1 MARIV
6 TVTPNP
12 ALDLTLE
19 VERLGVG
26 AVNIAGASRFESGGK
41 GANVAR
47 MLAHLGGATSSA
59 SGGAAASVGA
69 AVSVAAVVALPA
81 DGADSWIAGFPR
93 DVELVAVR
101 VAGSLRANVA
111 ITAAD
116 GETTKVNMRGGPL
129 STADADA
136 LLAAVAAAARGA
148 AWVVVGGSL
157 PVGMDPSWIGRVADA
172 ARAAGARIAIDCAG
186 DALAAA
192 VDARVDL
199 IKPNDEEAS
208 RLVGFEVTDRMS
220 AERAA
225 KVLTE
230 RGVAAVLLSLGA
242 DGAIYR
248 AANGET
254 GEGTTLFVPTP
265 RAKVRSTVGAG
276 DVLLAAFLHARA
288 SGSPVGDALKGAV
301 GWAAAKV
308 EQPGTTMPTAPL
320 RGA

>member
-1 MARIV
+1 MLEGYHWRMARIV

-47 MLAHLGGATSSA
+47 MLAHLAGAAGGA
-59 SGGAAASVGA
+59 
-69 AVSVAAVVALPA
+69 AAVVALPT
-81 DGADSWIAGFPR
+81 DGADSWIARFPR
-93 DVELVAVR
+93 EIELVAVR

-111 ITAAD
+111 ITAAS

-129 STADADA
+129 SAADADA

-148 AWVVVGGSL
+148 TWVVVGGSL
-157 PVGMDPSWIGRVADA
+157 PIGMEPEWIGRVADA
-172 ARAAGARIAIDCAG
+172 ARAAGAKIAIDCAG
-186 DALAAA
+186 EALEAA
-192 VDARVDL
+192 VAARVDL

-208 RLVGFEVTDRMS
+208 RVVGFTVNDRPS

-225 KVLTE
+225 TLLIK
-230 RGVAAVLLSLGA
+230 RGVGSVLLSLGA
-242 DGAIYR
+242 SGAIYR
-248 AANGET
+248 AAESD
-254 GEGTTLFVPTP
+254 TTLYTPTP

-276 DVLLAAFLHARA
+276 DVLLATFLYTL
-288 SGSPVGDALKGAV
+288 SSGGSPADALNNAV

-308 EQPGTTMPTAPL
+308 EQPGTKMPTAPL

>member
-1 MARIV
+1 MSRIV

-47 MLAHLGGATSSA
+47 MLAHLGAAGSA
-59 SGGAAASVGA
+59 
-69 AVSVAAVVALPA
+69 AAVVALPA
-81 DGADSWIAGFPR
+81 DGADSWIASFPR
-93 DVELVAVR
+93 EVELVVVR

-116 GETTKVNMRGGPL
+116 GETTNVNMRGGPL
-129 STADADA
+129 SAADADA
-136 LLAAVAAAARGA
+136 LVAAVAAAARGA

-157 PVGMDPSWIGRVADA
+157 PIGMEPAWIGRIADA
-172 ARAAGARIAIDCAG
+172 ARAAGAKIAIDCAG
-186 DALAAA
+186 EALEAA
-192 VDARVDL
+192 VAARVDL
-199 IKPNDEEAS
+199 IKPNEEEAS
-208 RLVGFEVTDRMS
+208 RLVGFTVNDRPS

-225 KVLTE
+225 TLLIE
-230 RGVAAVLLSLGA
+230 RGVGSVLLSLGA
-242 DGAIYR
+242 SGAIYR
-248 AANGET
+248 AV
-254 GEGTTLFVPTP
+254 EGDTTLFTPTP

-276 DVLLAAFLHARA
+276 DVLLAAFLHTL
-288 SGSPVGDALKGAV
+288 SSGGSPADALSSAV

>member
-1 MARIV
+1 MSRIV

-47 MLAHLGGATSSA
+47 MLAQLGTAGSA
-59 SGGAAASVGA
+59 
-69 AVSVAAVVALPA
+69 AAVVALPA
-81 DGADSWIAGFPR
+81 DGADSWIASFPR
-93 DVELVAVR
+93 EVELVVVR

-129 STADADA
+129 SPADADA

-157 PVGMDPSWIGRVADA
+157 PIGMEPAWIGRVANA
-172 ARAAGARIAIDCAG
+172 ARAAGAKIAIDCTG
-186 DALAAA
+186 EALEAA
-192 VDARVDL
+192 VVARVDL
-199 IKPNDEEAS
+199 IKPNEEEAS
-208 RLVGFEVTDRMS
+208 HLVGFPVNDRPS

-225 KVLTE
+225 SLLIE
-230 RGVAAVLLSLGA
+230 RGVGAVLLSLGA
-242 DGAIYR
+242 SGAIFR
-248 AANGET
+248 AAESD
-254 GEGTTLFVPTP
+254 TTLYMPTP

-276 DVLLAAFLHARA
+276 DVLLAALLFTLS
-288 SGSPVGDALKGAV
+288 SGGSSADALSSAV

-308 EQPGTTMPTAPL
+308 EQPGTTMPTKPL

>member
-19 VERLGVG
+19 VERLGIGV
-26 AVNIAGASRFESGGK
+26 VNIAGASRFESGGK

-47 MLAHLGGATSSA
+47 MLALL
-59 SGGAAASVGA
+59 SGGASATAGGA
-69 AVSVAAVVALPA
+69 AESVAAVVALPA

-93 DVELVAVR
+93 EVELVAVR

-129 STADADA
+129 SAADADS

-157 PVGMDPSWIGRVADA
+157 PIGMEPAWIGRVADA
-172 ARAAGARIAIDCAG
+172 ARAAGAKIAIDCAG
-186 DALAAA
+186 EALEAA
-192 VDARVDL
+192 VAARVDL

-208 RLVGFEVTDRMS
+208 RLVGFAVNDQPS

-225 KVLTE
+225 RLLIE
-230 RGVAAVLLSLGA
+230 RGVGAVLLSLGVN
-242 DGAIYR
+242 GAIYR
-248 AANGET
+248 AASADA
-254 GEGTTLFVPTP
+254 TLHAPTP

-276 DVLLAAFLHARA
+276 DVLLAAFLYSLA
-288 SGSPVGDALKGAV
+288 SGASANDALKSAV

>member
-1 MARIV
+1 MSRIV

-47 MLAHLGGATSSA
+47 MLAQLGTAGSA
-59 SGGAAASVGA
+59 
-69 AVSVAAVVALPA
+69 AAVVALPA
-81 DGADSWIAGFPR
+81 DGADSWIASFPR
-93 DVELVAVR
+93 EVELVVVR

-129 STADADA
+129 SPADADA

-157 PVGMDPSWIGRVADA
+157 PTGMEPAWIGRVANA
-172 ARAAGARIAIDCAG
+172 ARAAGAKIAIDCTG
-186 DALAAA
+186 EALEAA
-192 VDARVDL
+192 VVARVDL
-199 IKPNDEEAS
+199 IKPNEEEAS
-208 RLVGFEVTDRMS
+208 HLVGFPVNDRPS

-225 KVLTE
+225 SLLIE
-230 RGVAAVLLSLGA
+230 RGVGAVLLSLGA
-242 DGAIYR
+242 SGAIYR
-248 AANGET
+248 AAESD
-254 GEGTTLFVPTP
+254 TTLYMPTP

-276 DVLLAAFLHARA
+276 DVLLAALLFTLS
-288 SGSPVGDALKGAV
+288 SGGSSADALSSAV

-308 EQPGTTMPTAPL
+308 EQPGTTMPTKPL

>member
-47 MLAHLGGATSSA
+47 MLAHLGTAGSA
-59 SGGAAASVGA
+59 
-69 AVSVAAVVALPA
+69 AAVVALPA
-81 DGADSWIAGFPR
+81 DGADSWIASFPR
-93 DVELVAVR
+93 EVELVVVR

-129 STADADA
+129 SPADADA

-157 PVGMDPSWIGRVADA
+157 PIGMEPAWIGRVANA
-172 ARAAGARIAIDCAG
+172 ARAAGAKIAIDCTG
-186 DALAAA
+186 EALEAA
-192 VDARVDL
+192 VVARVDL
-199 IKPNDEEAS
+199 IKPNEEEAS
-208 RLVGFEVTDRMS
+208 HLVGFPVNDRPS

-225 KVLTE
+225 SLLIE
-230 RGVAAVLLSLGA
+230 RGVGSVLLSLGA
-242 DGAIYR
+242 SGAVYR
-248 AANGET
+248 AAESDA
-254 GEGTTLFVPTP
+254 TLYTPTP

-276 DVLLAAFLHARA
+276 DVLLAALLFTLS
-288 SGSPVGDALKGAV
+288 SGGSSADALSSAV

-308 EQPGTTMPTAPL
+308 EQPGTTMPTKPL

>member
-1 MARIV
+1 
-6 TVTPNP
+6 
-12 ALDLTLE
+12 
-19 VERLGVG
+19 
-26 AVNIAGASRFESGGK
+26 
-41 GANVAR
+41 
-47 MLAHLGGATSSA
+47 
-59 SGGAAASVGA
+59 
-69 AVSVAAVVALPA
+69 
-81 DGADSWIAGFPR
+81 
-93 DVELVAVR
+93 VR

-129 STADADA
+129 SAADADA

-157 PVGMDPSWIGRVADA
+157 PIGMDPTWIGRVADT
-172 ARAAGARIAIDCAG
+172 ARAAGAKIAIDCAG
-186 DALAAA
+186 EALEAA
-192 VDARVDL
+192 VAARVDL

-208 RLVGFEVTDRMS
+208 RLVGFPVNDRPS

-225 KVLTE
+225 TLLIE
-230 RGVAAVLLSLGA
+230 RGVGSVLLSLGA
-242 DGAIYR
+242 SGAIYR
-248 AANGET
+248 AVNND
-254 GEGTTLFVPTP
+254 TTLYTSTP

-276 DVLLAAFLHARA
+276 DVLLAAFLHAL
-288 SGSPVGDALKGAV
+288 SSGGSPAEALTNAV

>member
-26 AVNIAGASRFESGGK
+26 SVNIAGASRFESGGK

-47 MLAHLGGATSSA
+47 MLAHLGAAGSA
-59 SGGAAASVGA
+59 
-69 AVSVAAVVALPA
+69 AAVVALPA
-81 DGADSWIAGFPR
+81 DGADSWIAGFPPE
-93 DVELVAVR
+93 VELVVVR

-129 STADADA
+129 SAADADA
-136 LLAAVAAAARGA
+136 LVAAVAAAARGA

-157 PVGMDPSWIGRVADA
+157 PIGMEPAWIGRIADA
-172 ARAAGARIAIDCAG
+172 ARAAGAKIAIDCAG
-186 DALAAA
+186 EALEAA
-192 VDARVDL
+192 VAARVDL
-199 IKPNDEEAS
+199 IKPNEEEAS
-208 RLVGFEVTDRMS
+208 RLVGFPVSDRPS

-225 KVLTE
+225 TLLIE
-230 RGVAAVLLSLGA
+230 RGVGSVLLSLGA
-242 DGAIYR
+242 SGAIYR
-248 AANGET
+248 AV
-254 GEGTTLFVPTP
+254 EGDTTLFTPTP

-276 DVLLAAFLHARA
+276 DVLLAAFLHAL
-288 SGSPVGDALKGAV
+288 SSGGSPADALSSAV

-308 EQPGTTMPTAPL
+308 EQPGTTMPNTPL

>member
-47 MLAHLGGATSSA
+47 MLAHLGPAGSA
-59 SGGAAASVGA
+59 
-69 AVSVAAVVALPA
+69 AAVVALPA
-81 DGADSWIAGFPR
+81 DGADSWIASFPR
-93 DVELVAVR
+93 EVELVVVR

-111 ITAAD
+111 ITDAD

-129 STADADA
+129 SAADADA
-136 LLAAVAAAARGA
+136 LVAAVAAAARGA

-157 PVGMDPSWIGRVADA
+157 PIGMEPEWIGRIADA
-172 ARAAGARIAIDCAG
+172 ARAAGAKIAIDCAG
-186 DALAAA
+186 EALEAA
-192 VDARVDL
+192 VAARVDL
-199 IKPNDEEAS
+199 IKPNEEEAS
-208 RLVGFEVTDRMS
+208 RLVGFTVNDRPS

-225 KVLTE
+225 TLLIE
-230 RGVAAVLLSLGA
+230 RGVGSVLLSLGA
-242 DGAIYR
+242 SGAIYR
-248 AANGET
+248 AVNND
-254 GEGTTLFVPTP
+254 TTLFTPTP

-276 DVLLAAFLHARA
+276 DVLLAAFLHTL
-288 SGSPVGDALKGAV
+288 SSGGSPADALSSAV

>member
-1 MARIV
+1 MSRIV

-47 MLAHLGGATSSA
+47 MLAHLGTAGSA
-59 SGGAAASVGA
+59 
-69 AVSVAAVVALPA
+69 AAVVALPA
-81 DGADSWIAGFPR
+81 YGADSWIASFPR
-93 DVELVAVR
+93 EVELVVVR

-129 STADADA
+129 SPADADA

-157 PVGMDPSWIGRVADA
+157 PIGMEPAWIGRVANA
-172 ARAAGARIAIDCAG
+172 ARAAGAKIAIDCTG
-186 DALAAA
+186 EALEAA
-192 VDARVDL
+192 VVARVDL
-199 IKPNDEEAS
+199 IKPNEEEAS
-208 RLVGFEVTDRMS
+208 HLVGFPVNDRLS

-225 KVLTE
+225 SLLIE
-230 RGVAAVLLSLGA
+230 RGVGAVLLSLGA
-242 DGAIYR
+242 SGAIYR
-248 AANGET
+248 AAESDT
-254 GEGTTLFVPTP
+254 ALYMPTP

-276 DVLLAAFLHARA
+276 DVLLAALLFTLS
-288 SGSPVGDALKGAV
+288 SGGSSADALSSAV

-308 EQPGTTMPTAPL
+308 EQPGTTMPTKPL

>member
-1 MARIV
+1 MSRIV

-47 MLAHLGGATSSA
+47 MLARLGTAGSA
-59 SGGAAASVGA
+59 V
-69 AVSVAAVVALPA
+69 AVVALPA
-81 DGADSWIAGFPR
+81 DGADSWIASFPR
-93 DVELVAVR
+93 EVELVVVR

-129 STADADA
+129 SPADADA
-136 LLAAVAAAARGA
+136 LLAAVAAAAHGA

-157 PVGMDPSWIGRVADA
+157 PIGMEPAWIGRVADA
-172 ARAAGARIAIDCAG
+172 ARAAGAKIAVDCTG
-186 DALAAA
+186 EALEAA
-192 VDARVDL
+192 VAARVDL
-199 IKPNDEEAS
+199 IKPNEEEAS
-208 RLVGFEVTDRMS
+208 LLVGFPVNDRPS
-220 AERAA
+220 AKRAA
-225 KVLTE
+225 ALLIE
-230 RGVAAVLLSLGA
+230 RGVGSVLLSLGA
-242 DGAIYR
+242 NGAIYR
-248 AANGET
+248 AAESN
-254 GEGTTLFVPTP
+254 TTLYTPTP

-276 DVLLAAFLHARA
+276 DVLLATFLFTLS
-288 SGSPVGDALKGAV
+288 SGGTFADALSSAV

-308 EQPGTTMPTAPL
+308 EQPGTTMPTEPL

>member
-1 MARIV
+1 MSRIV

-19 VERLGVG
+19 VERLGAG

-47 MLAHLGGATSSA
+47 MIARLGTAGSA
-59 SGGAAASVGA
+59 
-69 AVSVAAVVALPA
+69 AAVVALPA
-81 DGADSWIAGFPR
+81 DGADSWIASFPR
-93 DVELVAVR
+93 EVELVVVR

-129 STADADA
+129 SPADADA
-136 LLAAVAAAARGA
+136 LLAAVASAAHGA

-157 PVGMDPSWIGRVADA
+157 PIGMEPAWIGRVADA
-172 ARAAGARIAIDCAG
+172 ARAAGAKIAIDCTG
-186 DALAAA
+186 EALEAA
-192 VDARVDL
+192 VAARVDL
-199 IKPNDEEAS
+199 IKPNEEEAS
-208 RLVGFEVTDRMS
+208 HLVGFPVSDRPS

-225 KVLTE
+225 TLLIE
-230 RGVAAVLLSLGA
+230 RGVGSVLLSLGA
-242 DGAIYR
+242 SGAIYR
-248 AANGET
+248 AAESDAA
-254 GEGTTLFVPTP
+254 LYAPTP

-276 DVLLAAFLHARA
+276 DVLLATFLFTLT
-288 SGSPVGDALKGAV
+288 SGGTFADALSSAV

-308 EQPGTTMPTAPL
+308 EQPGTTMPTEPL

>member
-1 MARIV
+1 MSRIV

-47 MLAHLGGATSSA
+47 MLAHLGAAGSA
-59 SGGAAASVGA
+59 
-69 AVSVAAVVALPA
+69 AAVVALPA
-81 DGADSWIAGFPR
+81 DGADSWIASFPR
-93 DVELVAVR
+93 EVELVVVR

-129 STADADA
+129 SAADADA
-136 LLAAVAAAARGA
+136 LVAAVAAAARGA

-157 PVGMDPSWIGRVADA
+157 PIGMEPAWIGRIADA
-172 ARAAGARIAIDCAG
+172 ARAAGAKIAIDCAG
-186 DALAAA
+186 EALEAA
-192 VDARVDL
+192 VAARVDL
-199 IKPNDEEAS
+199 IKPNEEEAS
-208 RLVGFEVTDRMS
+208 RLVGFTVNDRPS

-225 KVLTE
+225 TLLIE
-230 RGVAAVLLSLGA
+230 RGVGSVLLSLGA
-242 DGAIYR
+242 SGAIYR
-248 AANGET
+248 AV
-254 GEGTTLFVPTP
+254 EGDTTLFTPTP

-276 DVLLAAFLHARA
+276 DVLLAAFLHTL
-288 SGSPVGDALKGAV
+288 SSGGSPADALSSAV

>member
-1 MARIV
+1 MLEGYHWRMARIV

-47 MLAHLGGATSSA
+47 MLAHLAGAAGGA
-59 SGGAAASVGA
+59 
-69 AVSVAAVVALPA
+69 AAVVALPT
-81 DGADSWIAGFPR
+81 DGADSWIARFPR
-93 DVELVAVR
+93 EIELVAVR

-111 ITAAD
+111 ITAAS

-129 STADADA
+129 SPADADA
-136 LLAAVAAAARGA
+136 LLAAVAASARGA
-148 AWVVVGGSL
+148 TWVVVGGSL
-157 PVGMDPSWIGRVADA
+157 PIGMEPEWIGRVADA
-172 ARAAGARIAIDCAG
+172 ARAAGAKIAIDCAG
-186 DALAAA
+186 EALEAA
-192 VDARVDL
+192 VAARVDL

-208 RLVGFEVTDRMS
+208 RVVGFTVNDRPS

-225 KVLTE
+225 TLLIK
-230 RGVAAVLLSLGA
+230 RGVGSVLLSLGA
-242 DGAIYR
+242 SGAIYR
-248 AANGET
+248 AAESD
-254 GEGTTLFVPTP
+254 TTLYTPTP

-276 DVLLAAFLHARA
+276 DVLLAAFLYTL
-288 SGSPVGDALKGAV
+288 SSGGSPADALNNAV

-308 EQPGTTMPTAPL
+308 EQPGTKMPTAPL

>member
-47 MLAHLGGATSSA
+47 MLAHL
-59 SGGAAASVGA
+59 SGGASATAGGA
-69 AVSVAAVVALPA
+69 AGGAAETVAAVVALPA

-93 DVELVAVR
+93 EVELVVVR
-101 VAGSLRANVA
+101 VAGSLRANIA

-129 STADADA
+129 SAADADA

-157 PVGMDPSWIGRVADA
+157 PIGMEPAWIGRVADA
-172 ARAAGARIAIDCAG
+172 ARAAGAKIAIDCAG
-186 DALAAA
+186 EALEAA
-192 VDARVDL
+192 VAARVDL

-208 RLVGFEVTDRMS
+208 RLVGFAVIDQSS

-225 KVLTE
+225 RLLIE
-230 RGVAAVLLSLGA
+230 RGVGAVLLSLGA
-242 DGAIYR
+242 NGALYR
-248 AANGET
+248 AAGADA
-254 GEGTTLFVPTP
+254 TLHAPTP

-276 DVLLAAFLHARA
+276 DVLLAAFLHTLA
-288 SGSPVGDALKGAV
+288 SGTPASDALKSAV

>member
-1 MARIV
+1 MSRIV

-47 MLAHLGGATSSA
+47 MLAHLGTAGSA
-59 SGGAAASVGA
+59 
-69 AVSVAAVVALPA
+69 AAVVALPA
-81 DGADSWIAGFPR
+81 DGADSWIASFPR
-93 DVELVAVR
+93 DVELVVVR

-129 STADADA
+129 SPADADA

-157 PVGMDPSWIGRVADA
+157 PIGMEPAWIGRVAIA
-172 ARAAGARIAIDCAG
+172 ARAAGAKIAIDCAG
-186 DALAAA
+186 EALEAA
-192 VDARVDL
+192 VAARVDL
-199 IKPNDEEAS
+199 IKPNEEEAS
-208 RLVGFEVTDRMS
+208 RLVGFPVNDRPS

-225 KVLTE
+225 SLLIE
-230 RGVAAVLLSLGA
+230 RGVGSVLLSLGA
-242 DGAIYR
+242 SGAIYR
-248 AANGET
+248 VAESDTALYT
-254 GEGTTLFVPTP
+254 PTP

-276 DVLLAAFLHARA
+276 DVLLAAFLFTL
-288 SGSPVGDALKGAV
+288 SSGGSPADALSSAV

-308 EQPGTTMPTAPL
+308 EQPGTTIPTEPL

>member
-1 MARIV
+1 MSRIV

-47 MLAHLGGATSSA
+47 MLAHLGTAGSA
-59 SGGAAASVGA
+59 
-69 AVSVAAVVALPA
+69 AAVVALPA
-81 DGADSWIAGFPR
+81 DGADSWIASFPR
-93 DVELVAVR
+93 EVELVVVR

-129 STADADA
+129 SPADADA

-157 PVGMDPSWIGRVADA
+157 PIGMEPAWIGRVANA
-172 ARAAGARIAIDCAG
+172 ARAAGAKIAIDCTG
-186 DALAAA
+186 EALEAA
-192 VDARVDL
+192 VVARVDL
-199 IKPNDEEAS
+199 IKPNEEEAS
-208 RLVGFEVTDRMS
+208 HLVGFPVNDRPS

-225 KVLTE
+225 SLLIE
-230 RGVAAVLLSLGA
+230 RGVGAVLLSLGA
-242 DGAIYR
+242 SGAIYR
-248 AANGET
+248 AAESD
-254 GEGTTLFVPTP
+254 TTLYMPTP

-276 DVLLAAFLHARA
+276 DVLLAALLFTLS
-288 SGSPVGDALKGAV
+288 SGCSSADALSSAV

-308 EQPGTTMPTAPL
+308 EQPGTTMPTKPL

>member
-47 MLAHLGGATSSA
+47 MLAHLGAAGSA
-59 SGGAAASVGA
+59 
-69 AVSVAAVVALPA
+69 AAVVALPA
-81 DGADSWIAGFPR
+81 DGADSWIASFPR
-93 DVELVAVR
+93 EVELVVVR

-129 STADADA
+129 SPADADA

-157 PVGMDPSWIGRVADA
+157 PIGMEPEWIGRVADA
-172 ARAAGARIAIDCAG
+172 ARAAGAKIAIDCTG
-186 DALAAA
+186 EALEAA
-192 VDARVDL
+192 VAARVDL
-199 IKPNDEEAS
+199 IKPNEEEAS
-208 RLVGFEVTDRMS
+208 RLVGFPVNDRPS

-225 KVLTE
+225 TLLIE
-230 RGVAAVLLSLGA
+230 RGVGSVLLSLGA
-242 DGAIYR
+242 SGAIYR
-248 AANGET
+248 ATESD
-254 GEGTTLFVPTP
+254 TTLYTPTP

-276 DVLLAAFLHARA
+276 DVLLAAFLFTL
-288 SGSPVGDALKGAV
+288 SSGGSPADALSSAV

>member
-47 MLAHLGGATSSA
+47 MLAHLGAAGSA
-59 SGGAAASVGA
+59 
-69 AVSVAAVVALPA
+69 AAVVALPA
-81 DGADSWIAGFPR
+81 DGADSWIASFPR
-93 DVELVAVR
+93 EVELVVVR

-129 STADADA
+129 SAADADA
-136 LLAAVAAAARGA
+136 LVAAVAAAARGA

-157 PVGMDPSWIGRVADA
+157 PIGVEPAWIGRIAEA
-172 ARAAGARIAIDCAG
+172 ARAAGAKVAIDCAG
-186 DALAAA
+186 EALEAA
-192 VDARVDL
+192 VAARVDL
-199 IKPNDEEAS
+199 IKPNEEEAS
-208 RLVGFEVTDRMS
+208 RLVGFTVNDRPS

-225 KVLTE
+225 TLLIE
-230 RGVAAVLLSLGA
+230 RGVGSVLLSLGA
-242 DGAIYR
+242 SGAIYR
-248 AANGET
+248 AV
-254 GEGTTLFVPTP
+254 EGDTTLFTPTP

-276 DVLLAAFLHARA
+276 DVLLAAFLHTL
-288 SGSPVGDALKGAV
+288 SSGGSPADALSSAV

>member
-47 MLAHLGGATSSA
+47 MLAHLGAAGSA
-59 SGGAAASVGA
+59 
-69 AVSVAAVVALPA
+69 AAVVALPA
-81 DGADSWIAGFPR
+81 DGADSWIASFPR
-93 DVELVAVR
+93 EVELVVVR

-129 STADADA
+129 SPADADA

-157 PVGMDPSWIGRVADA
+157 PIGMEPEWIGRVADA
-172 ARAAGARIAIDCAG
+172 ARAAGAKIAIDCTG
-186 DALAAA
+186 EALEAA
-192 VDARVDL
+192 VAARVDL
-199 IKPNDEEAS
+199 IKPNEEEAS
-208 RLVGFEVTDRMS
+208 RLVGFPVNDRPS

-225 KVLTE
+225 ALLIE
-230 RGVAAVLLSLGA
+230 RGVGSVLLSLGA
-242 DGAIYR
+242 SGAIYR
-248 AANGET
+248 ATESDIALYT
-254 GEGTTLFVPTP
+254 PTP

-276 DVLLAAFLHARA
+276 DVLLAAFLHTL
-288 SGSPVGDALKGAV
+288 SSGGSPADALSSAV

>member
-1 MARIV
+1 MSRIV

-26 AVNIAGASRFESGGK
+26 AVNIAAASRFESGGK

-47 MLAHLGGATSSA
+47 MLAHLGTPGSA
-59 SGGAAASVGA
+59 
-69 AVSVAAVVALPA
+69 AAVVALPA
-81 DGADSWIAGFPR
+81 DGADSWIASFPR
-93 DVELVAVR
+93 DVELVVVR

-129 STADADA
+129 SLADADA

-148 AWVVVGGSL
+148 AGVVVGGSL
-157 PVGMDPSWIGRVADA
+157 PIGMEPAGIGRVARA
-172 ARAAGARIAIDCAG
+172 ARAAGAKIAIDCTG
-186 DALAAA
+186 EALEAA
-192 VDARVDL
+192 VAARVDL
-199 IKPNDEEAS
+199 IKPNEEEATH
-208 RLVGFEVTDRMS
+208 LVGFPVNDRPS

-225 KVLTE
+225 SLLIE
-230 RGVAAVLLSLGA
+230 RGVGSVLLSLGA
-242 DGAIYR
+242 SGAIYR
-248 AANGET
+248 AAESD
-254 GEGTTLFVPTP
+254 TTLYAPTP

-276 DVLLAAFLHARA
+276 DVLLAALLFTL
-288 SGSPVGDALKGAV
+288 SSGGSPADALNSAV

-308 EQPGTTMPTAPL
+308 EQPGTTMPTEPL

>member
-47 MLAHLGGATSSA
+47 MLAHLGAAGSA
-59 SGGAAASVGA
+59 
-69 AVSVAAVVALPA
+69 AAVVALPA
-81 DGADSWIAGFPR
+81 DGADSWIASFPR
-93 DVELVAVR
+93 EVELVVVR

-129 STADADA
+129 SAADADA
-136 LLAAVAAAARGA
+136 LVAAVAAAARGA

-157 PVGMDPSWIGRVADA
+157 PIGMEPAWIGRIADA
-172 ARAAGARIAIDCAG
+172 ARAAGAKIAIDCAG
-186 DALAAA
+186 EALEAA
-192 VDARVDL
+192 VAARVDL
-199 IKPNDEEAS
+199 IKPNEEEAS
-208 RLVGFEVTDRMS
+208 RLVGFTVNDRPS

-225 KVLTE
+225 TLLIE
-230 RGVAAVLLSLGA
+230 RGVGSVLLSLGA
-242 DGAIYR
+242 SGAIYR
-248 AANGET
+248 AV
-254 GEGTTLFVPTP
+254 EGDTTLFTPTP

-276 DVLLAAFLHARA
+276 DVLLAAFLHTL
-288 SGSPVGDALKGAV
+288 SSGGSPADALSSAV

>member
-47 MLAHLGGATSSA
+47 MLAHLAGAAGGA
-59 SGGAAASVGA
+59 
-69 AVSVAAVVALPA
+69 AAVVALPT
-81 DGADSWIAGFPR
+81 DGADSWIARFPR
-93 DVELVAVR
+93 EIELVAVR

-111 ITAAD
+111 ITAAS

-129 STADADA
+129 SPADADA
-136 LLAAVAAAARGA
+136 LLAAVAASARGA
-148 AWVVVGGSL
+148 TWVVVGGSL
-157 PVGMDPSWIGRVADA
+157 PIGMEPEWIGRVADA
-172 ARAAGARIAIDCAG
+172 ARAAGAKIAIDCAG
-186 DALAAA
+186 EALEAA
-192 VDARVDL
+192 VAARVDL
-199 IKPNDEEAS
+199 IKPNEEEAS
-208 RLVGFEVTDRMS
+208 RLVGFTVNDRPS

-225 KVLTE
+225 TLLIE
-230 RGVAAVLLSLGA
+230 RGVGSVLLSLGA
-242 DGAIYR
+242 SGAIYR
-248 AANGET
+248 AVERD
-254 GEGTTLFVPTP
+254 TTLYTPTP
-265 RAKVRSTVGAG
+265 HAKVRSTVGAG
-276 DVLLAAFLHARA
+276 DVLLAAFLHAL
-288 SGSPVGDALKGAV
+288 SSGGSPAEALTNAV

-308 EQPGTTMPTAPL
+308 EQPGTKMPTAPL

>member
-19 VERLGVG
+19 VERLGLG

-47 MLAHLGGATSSA
+47 MLAHLGAAGSA
-59 SGGAAASVGA
+59 
-69 AVSVAAVVALPA
+69 AAVVALPA
-81 DGADSWIAGFPR
+81 DGADSWIASYPR
-93 DVELVAVR
+93 EVELVVVR

-129 STADADA
+129 SPADADA

-148 AWVVVGGSL
+148 TWVVVGGSL
-157 PVGMDPSWIGRVADA
+157 PIGMEPEWIGRVAEA
-172 ARAAGARIAIDCAG
+172 ARAAGAKIAIDCTG
-186 DALAAA
+186 EALEAA
-192 VDARVDL
+192 VAARVDL
-199 IKPNDEEAS
+199 IKPNEEEAS
-208 RLVGFEVTDRMS
+208 RLVGFPVNDRPS

-225 KVLTE
+225 ALLIE
-230 RGVAAVLLSLGA
+230 RGVGSVLLSLGA
-242 DGAIYR
+242 SGAIYR
-248 AANGET
+248 AV
-254 GEGTTLFVPTP
+254 EGDTTLFTPTP
-265 RAKVRSTVGAG
+265 RATVRSTVGAG
-276 DVLLAAFLHARA
+276 DVLLAAFLFAL
-288 SGSPVGDALKGAV
+288 SSGGSPADALRSAV

>member
-1 MARIV
+1 MSRIV

-47 MLAHLGGATSSA
+47 MLARLGTAGSA
-59 SGGAAASVGA
+59 V
-69 AVSVAAVVALPA
+69 AVVALPA
-81 DGADSWIAGFPR
+81 DGADSWIASFPR
-93 DVELVAVR
+93 EVELVVVR

-129 STADADA
+129 SPADADA
-136 LLAAVAAAARGA
+136 LLAAVAAAAHGA

-157 PVGMDPSWIGRVADA
+157 PIGMEPAWIGRVADA
-172 ARAAGARIAIDCAG
+172 ARAAGAKIAVDCTG
-186 DALAAA
+186 EALEAA
-192 VDARVDL
+192 VAARVDL
-199 IKPNDEEAS
+199 IKPNEEEAS
-208 RLVGFEVTDRMS
+208 LLVGFPVNDRPS
-220 AERAA
+220 AQRAA
-225 KVLTE
+225 ALLIE
-230 RGVAAVLLSLGA
+230 RGVGSVLLSLGA
-242 DGAIYR
+242 NGAIYR
-248 AANGET
+248 AAESN
-254 GEGTTLFVPTP
+254 TTLYTPTP

-276 DVLLAAFLHARA
+276 DVLLATFLFTLS
-288 SGSPVGDALKGAV
+288 SGGTFADALSSAV

-308 EQPGTTMPTAPL
+308 EQPGTTMPTEPL

>member
-19 VERLGVG
+19 VERLGIG

-47 MLAHLGGATSSA
+47 MLAHLGGGASATAGGASA
-59 SGGAAASVGA
+59 GGAAE
-69 AVSVAAVVALPA
+69 SVAAVVALPA

-93 DVELVAVR
+93 EVELVAVR

-129 STADADA
+129 SAADADA

-157 PVGMDPSWIGRVADA
+157 PIGMEPAWIGRVADA
-172 ARAAGARIAIDCAG
+172 ARAAGAKIAIDCAG
-186 DALAAA
+186 EALEAA
-192 VDARVDL
+192 VAARVDL
-199 IKPNDEEAS
+199 NKPNDEEAS
-208 RLVGFEVTDRMS
+208 RLVGFAVNDQPS

-225 KVLTE
+225 RLLIE
-230 RGVAAVLLSLGA
+230 RGVGAVLLSLGVN
-242 DGAIYR
+242 GAIYR
-248 AANGET
+248 AASADA
-254 GEGTTLFVPTP
+254 TLHAPTP

-276 DVLLAAFLHARA
+276 DVLLAAFLHSLA
-288 SGSPVGDALKGAV
+288 SGASANDALKSAV

>member
-47 MLAHLGGATSSA
+47 MLAHLG
-59 SGGAAASVGA
+59 AAG
-69 AVSVAAVVALPA
+69 SVAAVVALPA
-81 DGADSWIAGFPR
+81 DGADSWIAGFAPE
-93 DVELVAVR
+93 VELVVVR

-111 ITAAD
+111 ITAAG

-129 STADADA
+129 SAADADA

-157 PVGMDPSWIGRVADA
+157 PIGMEPAWIGRVADA
-172 ARAAGARIAIDCAG
+172 ARAAGAKIAIDCAG
-186 DALAAA
+186 EALEAAA
-192 VDARVDL
+192 AARVDL
-199 IKPNDEEAS
+199 IKPNEEEAS
-208 RLVGFEVTDRMS
+208 RLVGFPVNDRPS

-225 KVLTE
+225 TLLIE
-230 RGVAAVLLSLGA
+230 RGVGSVLLSLGA
-242 DGAIYR
+242 SGAIYR
-248 AANGET
+248 AV
-254 GEGTTLFVPTP
+254 EGDTTLFTPTP

-276 DVLLAAFLHARA
+276 DVLLAAFLHTL
-288 SGSPVGDALKGAV
+288 SSGGSPADALSSAV

-308 EQPGTTMPTAPL
+308 EQPGTTMPTALL

>member
-1 MARIV
+1 MSRIV

-47 MLAHLGGATSSA
+47 MLAQLGTAGSA
-59 SGGAAASVGA
+59 
-69 AVSVAAVVALPA
+69 AAVVALPA
-81 DGADSWIAGFPR
+81 DGADSWIASFPR
-93 DVELVAVR
+93 EVELVVVR

-129 STADADA
+129 SPADADA

-157 PVGMDPSWIGRVADA
+157 PIGMEPAWIGRVANA
-172 ARAAGARIAIDCAG
+172 ARAAGAKIAIDCTG
-186 DALAAA
+186 EALEAA
-192 VDARVDL
+192 VVARVDL
-199 IKPNDEEAS
+199 IKPNEEEAS
-208 RLVGFEVTDRMS
+208 HLVGFPVNDRPS

-225 KVLTE
+225 SLLIE
-230 RGVAAVLLSLGA
+230 RGVGAVLLSLGA
-242 DGAIYR
+242 SGAIFR
-248 AANGET
+248 AAESD
-254 GEGTTLFVPTP
+254 TTLYMPTS

-276 DVLLAAFLHARA
+276 DVLLAALLFTLS
-288 SGSPVGDALKGAV
+288 SGGSSADALSSAV

-308 EQPGTTMPTAPL
+308 EQPGTTMPTKPL

>member
-1 MARIV
+1 MSRIV

-47 MLAHLGGATSSA
+47 MLAHLGTAGSA
-59 SGGAAASVGA
+59 
-69 AVSVAAVVALPA
+69 AAVVALPA
-81 DGADSWIAGFPR
+81 DGADSWIASFPR
-93 DVELVAVR
+93 EVELVVVR

-129 STADADA
+129 SPADA

-157 PVGMDPSWIGRVADA
+157 PIGMEPEWIGRVANA
-172 ARAAGARIAIDCAG
+172 ARAAGAKIAIDCTG
-186 DALAAA
+186 EALEAA
-192 VDARVDL
+192 VAARVDL
-199 IKPNDEEAS
+199 IKPNEEEAS
-208 RLVGFEVTDRMS
+208 HLVGFPVNDRPS

-225 KVLTE
+225 SLLIE
-230 RGVAAVLLSLGA
+230 RGVGSVLLSLGA
-242 DGAIYR
+242 SGAIYR
-248 AANGET
+248 AAESD
-254 GEGTTLFVPTP
+254 TTLYAPTP

-276 DVLLAAFLHARA
+276 DVLLAAFLFTLS
-288 SGSPVGDALKGAV
+288 SGGSSADALNSAV

-308 EQPGTTMPTAPL
+308 EQPGTTMPTEPL

>member
-1 MARIV
+1 MSRIV

-47 MLAHLGGATSSA
+47 MLARLGTAGSA
-59 SGGAAASVGA
+59 
-69 AVSVAAVVALPA
+69 AAVVALPA
-81 DGADSWIAGFPR
+81 DGADSWIASFPR
-93 DVELVAVR
+93 EVELVVVR

-129 STADADA
+129 SPADADA
-136 LLAAVAAAARGA
+136 LLAAVAAAAHGA

-157 PVGMDPSWIGRVADA
+157 PIGMEPAWIGRVADA
-172 ARAAGARIAIDCAG
+172 ARAAGAKIAIDCTG
-186 DALAAA
+186 EALEAA
-192 VDARVDL
+192 VAARVDL
-199 IKPNDEEAS
+199 IKPNEEEAS
-208 RLVGFEVTDRMS
+208 HLVGFPVSDRPS

-225 KVLTE
+225 TLLIE
-230 RGVAAVLLSLGA
+230 RGVGSVLLSLGA
-242 DGAIYR
+242 SGAIYR
-248 AANGET
+248 AAEIDAA
-254 GEGTTLFVPTP
+254 LYASTP

-276 DVLLAAFLHARA
+276 DVLLATFLFTLT
-288 SGSPVGDALKGAV
+288 SGGTFADALSSAV

-308 EQPGTTMPTAPL
+308 EQPGTTMPTEPL

>member
-1 MARIV
+1 MSRIV

-47 MLAHLGGATSSA
+47 MLAQLGTAGSA
-59 SGGAAASVGA
+59 
-69 AVSVAAVVALPA
+69 AAVVALPA
-81 DGADSWIAGFPR
+81 DGADSWIASFPR
-93 DVELVAVR
+93 EVELVVVR

-129 STADADA
+129 SPADADA

-148 AWVVVGGSL
+148 AGVVVGGSL
-157 PVGMDPSWIGRVADA
+157 PIGMEPAWIGRVANA
-172 ARAAGARIAIDCAG
+172 ARAAGAKIAIDCTG
-186 DALAAA
+186 EALEAA
-192 VDARVDL
+192 VVARVDL
-199 IKPNDEEAS
+199 IKPNEEEAS
-208 RLVGFEVTDRMS
+208 HLVGFPVNDRPS

-225 KVLTE
+225 SLLIE
-230 RGVAAVLLSLGA
+230 RGVGAVLLSLGA
-242 DGAIYR
+242 SGAIYR
-248 AANGET
+248 AAESD
-254 GEGTTLFVPTP
+254 TTLYMPTP

-276 DVLLAAFLHARA
+276 DVLLAALLFTLS
-288 SGSPVGDALKGAV
+288 SGGSSADALSSAV

-308 EQPGTTMPTAPL
+308 EQPGTTMPTKPL

>member
-1 MARIV
+1 MSRIV

-47 MLAHLGGATSSA
+47 MLAHLGTAGSA
-59 SGGAAASVGA
+59 
-69 AVSVAAVVALPA
+69 AAVVALPA
-81 DGADSWIAGFPR
+81 DGADSWIASFPR
-93 DVELVAVR
+93 EVELVVVR
-101 VAGSLRANVA
+101 VAGSLRTNVA

-116 GETTKVNMRGGPL
+116 GKTTKVNMRGGPL
-129 STADADA
+129 SPADADA

-157 PVGMDPSWIGRVADA
+157 PIGMEPAWIGRVANA
-172 ARAAGARIAIDCAG
+172 ARAAGAKIAIDCAG
-186 DALAAA
+186 EALEAALA
-192 VDARVDL
+192 ARVDL
-199 IKPNDEEAS
+199 IKPNEEEAS
-208 RLVGFEVTDRMS
+208 HLVGFPVNDRPS

-225 KVLTE
+225 SLLIE
-230 RGVAAVLLSLGA
+230 RGVGAVLLSLGA
-242 DGAIYR
+242 SGAIYR
-248 AANGET
+248 AAESD
-254 GEGTTLFVPTP
+254 TTLYMPTP

-276 DVLLAAFLHARA
+276 DVLLAALLFTLS
-288 SGSPVGDALKGAV
+288 SGGSSADALSSAV

-308 EQPGTTMPTAPL
+308 EQPGTTMPTKPL

>member
-1 MARIV
+1 MSRIV

-47 MLAHLGGATSSA
+47 MLAQLGTAGSA
-59 SGGAAASVGA
+59 
-69 AVSVAAVVALPA
+69 AAVVALPA
-81 DGADSWIAGFPR
+81 DGADSWIASFPR
-93 DVELVAVR
+93 EVELVVVR

-129 STADADA
+129 SPADADA

-157 PVGMDPSWIGRVADA
+157 PIGMEPAWIGHVANA
-172 ARAAGARIAIDCAG
+172 ARAAGAKIAIDCTG
-186 DALAAA
+186 EALEAA
-192 VDARVDL
+192 VAARVDL
-199 IKPNDEEAS
+199 IKPNEEEAS
-208 RLVGFEVTDRMS
+208 HLVGFPVNDRLS

-225 KVLTE
+225 SLLIE
-230 RGVAAVLLSLGA
+230 RGVGAVLLSLGA
-242 DGAIYR
+242 SGAIYR
-248 AANGET
+248 AAESD
-254 GEGTTLFVPTP
+254 TTLYMPTP

-276 DVLLAAFLHARA
+276 DVLLAALLFTLS
-288 SGSPVGDALKGAV
+288 SGGSSADALSSAV

-308 EQPGTTMPTAPL
+308 EQPGTTMPTKPL

>member
-1 MARIV
+1 MSRIV

-47 MLAHLGGATSSA
+47 MLARLGTAGSA
-59 SGGAAASVGA
+59 V
-69 AVSVAAVVALPA
+69 AVVALPA
-81 DGADSWIAGFPR
+81 DGADSWIASFPR
-93 DVELVAVR
+93 EVELVVVR

-129 STADADA
+129 SPADADA
-136 LLAAVAAAARGA
+136 FLAAVAAAAHGA

-157 PVGMDPSWIGRVADA
+157 PIGMEPAWIGRVADA
-172 ARAAGARIAIDCAG
+172 ARAAGAKIAVDCTG
-186 DALAAA
+186 DALEAA
-192 VDARVDL
+192 VAARVDL
-199 IKPNDEEAS
+199 IKPNEEEAS
-208 RLVGFEVTDRMS
+208 LLVGFPVNDRPS
-220 AERAA
+220 AQRAA
-225 KVLTE
+225 ALLIE
-230 RGVAAVLLSLGA
+230 RGVGSVLLSLGA
-242 DGAIYR
+242 NGAIYR
-248 AANGET
+248 AAESN
-254 GEGTTLFVPTP
+254 TTLYTPTP

-276 DVLLAAFLHARA
+276 DVLLATFLFTLS
-288 SGSPVGDALKGAV
+288 SGGTFADALSSAV

-308 EQPGTTMPTAPL
+308 EQPGTTMPTEPL